1 MKTIRIFSTFALSA
15 VALLSTTI
23 FASANWE
30 TGMNLVN
37 GMALPGGDYG
47 PGPIWILLSFFL
59 WLLKIFVILSIISF
73 VITGLLFLISGLNP
87 GLRERAKEGLTY
99 SIIAI
104 AVAFSGILVLAT
116 VLAVLSGGAFLD
128 AFL

>member
-1 MKTIRIFSTFALSA
+1 MKTLRNFSA
-15 VALLSTTI
+15 VALSIITLLSTTL
-23 FASANWE
+23 FANANWE
-30 TGMNLVN
+30 AGMDLVN
-37 GMALPGGDYG
+37 GMTLPGGSYG

-59 WLLKIFVILSIISF
+59 WLLKIFIILSIISF
-73 VITGLLFLISGLNP
+73 VITGILFLVSGLNP
-87 GLRERAKEGLTY
+87 GMRERAKEGLTY